1 MYSERV
7 LYDTKMEVFQSKM
20 TYLLK
25 RRKFEYMS
33 EYAYFEEEREMMTER
48 MDAPPEADNVS
59 DNNKFLAK
67 LADKEALRVRAH
79 NDWVATTKEIA
90 ALRAFVSGLPGR
102 NVSIFGSPIN
112 ATHGRARVPEPSSS
126 GTASPRR
133 PTVPRM
139 TVNLGNTSAA
149 ATRNKKHTRN
159 NQGNNDNEREEG
171 SKIGRIESP
180 EKKHEDIVEDI
191 NGGISDSEI
200 ANIPDEN
207 EKKDEQISNS
217 EGA

>member
-1 MYSERV
+1 
-7 LYDTKMEVFQSKM
+7 
-20 TYLLK
+20 
-25 RRKFEYMS
+25 MS
-33 EYAYFEEEREMMTER
+33 EYAHFEEEREIMKER

-59 DNNKFLAK
+59 DNKKLLAK
-67 LADKEALRVRAH
+67 LAEKEALRVRAH
-79 NDWVATTKEIA
+79 NDWVATTNEIA
-90 ALRAFVSGLPGR
+90 ALRVFVSGLPAGAERTER

-133 PTVPRM
+133 PTVARM
-139 TVNLGNTSAA
+139 TVNLGYTSAA

-159 NQGNNDNEREEG
+159 NEGNNDNEREEG

-200 ANIPDEN
+200 ANIPYEN

-217 EGA
+217 EGG